1 MTKCLGCGAIL
12 QDKDSFKEGYT
23 RYLDNKFCERCFQ
36 IKHYNKYSFVNLDS
50 KKYLANIEKIEKTGD
65 LVLLVT
71 DFLNLDNIKKI
82 KVKNPT
88 ILVITKRDIMP
99 KGMYEEKILANIK
112 GSFVYKIFVS
122 AKNNYNLD
130 LLLRKIEEFKKSK
143 NVYVIGFT
151 NAGKSTLINKFL
163 KNYGGMNEELTTSIL
178 PSTTIDFNYINIS
191 DDLVLV
197 DTPGLIDEGSIYNL
211 VGGEELRK
219 IIPRKEIR
227 PIIYQI
233 KSLQTIVLDKYASLF
248 LDDNNITIYMS
259 NDLVI
264 SRFYKEKVIDNF
276 NFYDINVLANHDLVI
291 EGLGFIKFKKGGK
304 VKLGLLKG
312 VSYFMRKSY

>member
-23 RYLDNKFCERCFQ
+23 RDLDNKFCERCFQ

-50 KKYLANIEKIEKTGD
+50 KKYLANIEKIEKTDD

-163 KNYGGMNEELTTSIL
+163 KNYGGMEEELTTSIL
-178 PSTTIDFNYINIS
+178 PSTTIDFNYININN
-191 DDLVLV
+191 DLVLV

-211 VGGEELRK
+211 VSGEELRK

-233 KSLQTIVLDKYASLF
+233 KSLQTIVLDKYASLY

-291 EGLGFIKFKKGGK
+291 EGLGFIKFKKSGK

>member
-23 RYLDNKFCERCFQ
+23 RDLDNKFCERCFQ

-50 KKYLANIEKIEKTGD
+50 KKYLANIEKIEKTDD

-163 KNYGGMNEELTTSIL
+163 KNYGGMEEELTTSIL
-178 PSTTIDFNYINIS
+178 PSTTIDFNYININN
-191 DDLVLV
+191 DLVLV

-233 KSLQTIVLDKYASLF
+233 KSLQTIVLDKYASLY